1 MKNQVQAV
9 RRRAGGP
16 GSGWFPGW
24 ALLGLALALVTGPG
38 FVAGAAPPERF
49 SVSWTNNLL
58 TVRHP
63 KLPGGPLEVW
73 YLEAFCRAG
82 GHERNWGETKVP
94 HRTRLLS
101 ATSDG
106 RELRFLTTV
115 DPAVEVRHEV
125 RAGRDVVDFSF
136 TLVNRGTN
144 AWDIQWFQPAC
155 IRVAGFTGRGQ
166 SNYTGR
172 SFVFTADGL
181 RTLDQLPR
189 TTEALY
195 RGGQVYL
202 PSWTRPADANPR
214 PLCQERVANG
224 LVGCFSADDRWLL
237 ATASDRTFE
246 LFEGVYVCLHSDPLI
261 DGLRPGETKR
271 IRQKL
276 YLLPN
281 DPAALLR
288 RYRRDF
294 PSRSGR
300 W

>member
-1 MKNQVQAV
+1 MKTSVGATW
-9 RRRAGGP
+9 RGTGGP
-16 GSGWFPGW
+16 GRDGW
-24 ALLGLALALVTGPG
+24 ADWARWGLGLALAAGL
-38 FVAGAAPPERF
+38 AGAVRAASPGRF
-49 SVSWTNNLL
+49 SLAWTNNLL

-63 KLPGGPLEVW
+63 DLPGGPLEAW

-82 GHERNWGETKVP
+82 GHGRNWGETRVP
-94 HRTRLLS
+94 HRTRLL
-101 ATSDG
+101 AAAPDG

-136 TLVNRGTN
+136 RLVNRGTN

-155 IRVAGFTGRGQ
+155 LRVAGFTARGQ
-166 SNYTGR
+166 SNYTSR

-202 PSWTRPADANPR
+202 PPWTRPADANPR
-214 PLCQERVANG
+214 PLCEARVANG
-224 LVGCFSADDRWLL
+224 LIGCFSSDDRWLL

-261 DGLRPGETKR
+261 DGLPPGGTQR

-294 PSRSGR
+294 PARAGR